1 MHKHTTKEVGFMI
14 KIGYYPILDTVLTIR
29 QIFSIER
36 FKPFCHPLENVNTR
50 LPKEA
55 KKAINDIATLT
66 QDWLDVIENLI
77 TYTIEG
83 VTSPEE
89 LFIEAS
95 KNPNSLFGAK
105 GNLEM
110 VALLSS
116 IYYNYCFIEIA
127 KYSKQINEKAME
139 VSSISSKDEL
149 INYILRLSDRLQLE
163 DNGYL
168 RFNIKPDLVV
178 HKNDIRNII
187 VMPSVFSS
195 RNIAFWYKKDTFLF
209 YVGLDSKA
217 ITLEEPSDMLLLRT
231 LAFNDKTR
239 LKMLR
244 FLTASAHSVNQMAE
258 KMNINPS
265 TVSRHFKVFKDV
277 GFVDVQSQEG
287 NSIYYNIN
295 EEEIKKALQ
304 SIYEYV
310 IKGETK

>member
-1 MHKHTTKEVGFMI
+1 MI

-36 FKPFCHPLENVNTR
+36 FKPFCPPLENVNTR
-50 LPKEA
+50 LPNEV
-55 KKAINDIATLT
+55 KKAINDIAPLT
-66 QDWLDVIENLI
+66 QDWLDVIANLI
-77 TYTIEG
+77 TYTEVG

-95 KNPNSLFGAK
+95 KNPSSLFGPK
-105 GNLEM
+105 GNVEM
-110 VALLSS
+110 VTLLSS
-116 IYYNYCFIEIA
+116 IYYNYCFAEMV

-149 INYILRLSDRLQLE
+149 IDYILRLSDRIQME
-163 DNGYL
+163 NNNYL

-178 HKNDIRNII
+178 HKNDIKNII

-195 RNIAFWYKKDTFLF
+195 RNLAFWYKENTFLF
-209 YVGLDSKA
+209 YAGLDSKEM
-217 ITLEEPSDMLLLRT
+217 TLEEPSDMLLLRT

-244 FLTASAHSVNQMAE
+244 FLTGSAHSVNQMAE

-287 NSIYYNIN
+287 NSIYYSIN
-295 EEEIKKALQ
+295 EDEIKKALQ
-304 SIYEYV
+304 TIYDYV